1 VLTKNESY
9 ELRGRVQ
16 RILRLGIWSNHITID
31 DRRSVWEDIR
41 APPGRTVILL
51 NILHSTQI
59 VHSPVFNV
67 TLQQFLMITFYW
79 IWQRIETL
87 FRMAG
92 FWKGR
97 NFYSIHQNRGFS
109 SIWAPLPV
117 KSIYY
122 VFRSSQNRI
131 HTIRPT
137 HRPPQTPVLYKP
149 KHAWT
154 ILHARNLTARL
165 SHSATWL

>member
-1 VLTKNESY
+1 MPPTLTQIVSGLHSAIKDSFTSVPLVKFTQSDVYKECVIRITWAGAKNPA
-9 ELRGRVQ
+9 
-16 RILRLGIWSNHITID
+16 IKIWSNHIATG

-41 APPGRTVILL
+41 APGRTVILL
-51 NILHSTQI
+51 NILHSTQQI

-87 FRMAG
+87 FGKAG
-92 FWKGR
+92 FWKER
-97 NFYSIHQNRGFS
+97 NFSSIHQNRGFS
-109 SIWAPLPV
+109 SIWDPPPV

-137 HRPPQTPVLYKP
+137 
-149 KHAWT
+149 
-154 ILHARNLTARL
+154 
-165 SHSATWL
+165 